1 MGFQPTKTT
10 WRTAW
15 SVQDSTSSAA
25 NDENETKGMTALGI
39 FLVFYLI
46 IGALDW
52 VGIVGDTA
60 SALFDSNYL
69 DASVALG
76 LYLVRHV
83 LLYLGLSKFLI
94 DWTNTSR

>member
-1 MGFQPTKTT
+1 MQE
-10 WRTAW
+10 
-15 SVQDSTSSAA
+15 STSPVG
-25 NDENETKGMTALGI
+25 TKDSDDQNSKGLPALST

-52 VGIVGDTA
+52 VGIVGDTSSLVLDA
-60 SALFDSNYL
+60 NYL
-69 DASVALG
+69 DASIEVGA
-76 LYLVRHV
+76 YLVRHV